1 MLYCEGRRAMCYGVP
16 GLRVSESGKSAR
28 QAAPDVRT
36 ARNWS
41 RTRFHREW
49 IQRAARV
56 LGSIRNGSSPP
67 AGKADSILDGRRG
80 LAWIS
85 RSIGNGKTKRAWL
98 VASIVRGS
106 RYLLRKRNPAQM
118 EAGKR
123 RGIRL
128 PFRMDPLL
136 REGIDEQ
143 PLVRSPVSPT
153 SRGFTVCDK
162 GWRTIGGQDIQAS

>member
-1 MLYCEGRRAMCYGVP
+1 MLYCEGRRAIYYGVP

-36 ARNWS
+36 ERNWS

-49 IQRAARV
+49 IKRAARV

-67 AGKADSILDGRRG
+67 AGKAGSILDGSRG

-85 RSIGNGKTKRAWL
+85 RSIGNGTTKRAWL
-98 VASIVRGS
+98 VASIGRGS
-106 RYLLRKRNPAQM
+106 SYLLRKRDPAQM

-136 REGIDEQ
+136 REGIGEQ
-143 PLVRSPVSPT
+143 PLVRSPVPPT
-153 SRGFTVCDK
+153 SRGSTVCDK